1 MDFTISTPR
10 CLIRAFEPR
19 DIDRFMV
26 YRNNPAWMKYQG
38 FKGLSKQE
46 YMDALLS
53 CPSMDQGI
61 QMAVISVRTDS
72 LIGDIYLKRED
83 AICWIGYTISPDN
96 ARQGYI
102 REVIPAVITYLASL
116 GITQIRASV
125 ALGNKASESLLKK
138 LGFTLYS
145 TGPDGHIY
153 GFPINEAK

>member
-1 MDFTISTPR
+1 
-10 CLIRAFEPR
+10 
-19 DIDRFMV
+19 
-26 YRNNPAWMKYQG
+26 
-38 FKGLSKQE
+38 
-46 YMDALLS
+46 
-53 CPSMDQGI
+53 MDQGI
-61 QMAVISVRTDS
+61 QMAVISVRTNS

-83 AICWIGYTISPDN
+83 AICWIGYTISPAN